1 MRPLEGIASVL
12 EEEMFERKL
21 RKLSMLN
28 PYSKRQRLRS
38 INSGEAVRYQDH
50 INTNLTI
57 EEHKVF
63 ESEWK
68 RENPDG
74 EYQE

>member
-28 PYSKRQRLRS
+28 PSSKRQRLRS
-38 INSGEAVRYQDH
+38 INSGESVRYQDH
-50 INTNLTI
+50 INTNRSI

-63 ESEWK
+63 EAEWK

>member
-1 MRPLEGIASVL
+1 MRQLEGIASVI

-38 INSGEAVRYQDH
+38 INSGESVRYQDH
-50 INTNLTI
+50 INTNRSI

-63 ESEWK
+63 EAEWK

>member
-1 MRPLEGIASVL
+1 MRQLEGIAYVI

-38 INSGEAVRYQDH
+38 INSGESVRYQHH
-50 INTNLTI
+50 INTNRSI

-63 ESEWK
+63 EAEWK
-68 RENPDG
+68 MENPDG